1 MITDKQ
7 IIEIE
12 QIRDLKSINLVN
24 LADDMVSDTDRLTLI
39 VAYGDGQNI
48 KYNYLDAYFPAL
60 LRKVIELYIAAPNK
74 KDIYLIGQTNK
85 YIRELVDLYS
95 QSDKEQKEIPYVQD
109 YPIVENATQRF
120 QIRSIEGIIN
130 DLAKSLIFLDANTN
144 GYMYSGIDGFKN
156 RYHINYIK
164 NNDEYH
170 IPIAISKEG
179 RNYKFKVSSI
189 GNFVYDILGTINF
202 YDRIVAVSWDD
213 KESTLRGNITYSVD
227 PYEEQHIIKYLNDVI
242 AMNKKQT
249 VLSDDS
255 KKLIETYQNLYNITI
270 PVLNR
275 CSDNVFLG
283 EHKVKNNN
291 TVTTQ
296 NAYFYIDRDIVNI
309 KLKTKNNLE
318 GEDSISS
325 FFVEIEDIDIILRE
339 IELDSK
345 KYILEQ
351 KNYLPTRSTGEYK
364 YFLEDK
370 YSYKLYEI
378 GKNDSVSSNFTVL
391 NTIDINKPISC
402 FEDLKE
408 IVETEKK
415 GVKTYGT
422 I

>member
-24 LADDMVSDTDRLTLI
+24 LADDMASDTDRLTLI

-60 LRKVIELYIAAPNK
+60 LRKVIELYMAAPNK
-74 KDIYLIGQTNK
+74 NEIYLIGQTNK
-85 YIRELVDLYS
+85 YIRELVDLYK
-95 QSDKEQKEIPYVQD
+95 QSDIERKEIPYVQD

-120 QIRSIEGIIN
+120 QIRNIESILK

-144 GYMYSGIDGFKN
+144 GYTYSGIKGFKN

-164 NNDEYH
+164 NNEECH
-170 IPIAISKEG
+170 IPIAIRQEG
-179 RNYKFKVSSI
+179 RNDKFQVSSVGEFI
-189 GNFVYDILGTINF
+189 YDIHGTIHF
-202 YDRIVAVSWDD
+202 YDKLVSTSWKDS
-213 KESTLRGNITYSVD
+213 ESTLEGNITYSID
-227 PYEEQHIIKYLNDVI
+227 PFQEQHIVKYLGKVI
-242 AMNKKQT
+242 AMNKKQAPLT
-249 VLSDDS
+249 EEN
-255 KKLIETYQNLYNITI
+255 KNLIATYQNLYGIQI
-270 PVLNR
+270 PTLNR
-275 CSDNVFLG
+275 CSENIFLG
-283 EHKVKNNN
+283 ECKTKQKN

-296 NAYFYIDRDIVNI
+296 NAYFNIDGDVVNI

-325 FFVEIEDIDIILRE
+325 FFVETEDIDIVLRE
-339 IELDSK
+339 IEVDNK

-364 YFLEDK
+364 YFLENK

-378 GKNDSVSSNFTVL
+378 GNEESISTHFTVK
-391 NTIDINKPISC
+391 NTIDVNQAISSL
-402 FEDLKE
+402 EDVKE
-408 IVETEKK
+408 IVSEQKK
-415 GVKTYGT
+415 GAKTYGT